1 MDEHRH
7 KKGIRTALVILA
19 IFIPVA
25 VCSLLYLRGDLFLG
39 MGFNRQGEAEGEMQN
54 QTVEAGSMG
63 DAMEEDEETQ
73 ADESSINRQEEYET
87 SHKEEKEETPEQE
100 PLTASPVKLSD
111 AYVEKGSVASLKS
124 YYPDATGYTWEVR
137 DMENGKWLQVP
148 EEDIAQT
155 TDELYRPVSIYMA
168 EVYAEKGEYD
178 IRCTASLEG
187 GEMITDT
194 ATLHPLEKIKSISAD
209 EYTGK
214 AGEYISARQI
224 PVNVTYENGR
234 QETVTGLNGLYFL
247 EKEESS
253 KPGTDTVSSDN
264 MTEVITTVIMS
275 KEYCYLEGEKTCTLR
290 YHAGEE
296 AIDVPVRIVG
306 KDTMAPQITD
316 LSVGSFE
323 NSAVDE
329 PVAVTISITAED
341 DVTAYS
347 DLVYAFL
354 PEGEK
359 PQEEDWTGEASFT
372 MDITKNGIW
381 NAYCRDESGN
391 VASKEQEMIVVD
403 NKAPNVSLSLEND
416 TWCTENKIIVNAKD
430 AQPVEYCYSCI
441 ETEEDSGWID
451 KNEHITKKNGT
462 WIVKVRDASGN
473 ETELEIV
480 IDNIDNKPPV
490 IHAIRKKTEGEGE
503 TISND

>member
-296 AIDVPVRIVG
+296 AIDVVFRPCICFPPGRGKTAGRGLDWRGVFYHGHYQEWHMERI
-306 KDTMAPQITD
+306 
-316 LSVGSFE
+316 
-323 NSAVDE
+323 
-329 PVAVTISITAED
+329 
-341 DVTAYS
+341 
-347 DLVYAFL
+347 L
-354 PEGEK
+354 PG
-359 PQEEDWTGEASFT
+359 
-372 MDITKNGIW
+372 
-381 NAYCRDESGN
+381 
-391 VASKEQEMIVVD
+391 
-403 NKAPNVSLSLEND
+403 
-416 TWCTENKIIVNAKD
+416 
-430 AQPVEYCYSCI
+430 
-441 ETEEDSGWID
+441 
-451 KNEHITKKNGT
+451 
-462 WIVKVRDASGN
+462 
-473 ETELEIV
+473 
-480 IDNIDNKPPV
+480 
-490 IHAIRKKTEGEGE
+490 
-503 TISND
+503 